1 MLSFTANQAKTQ
13 FGELIN
19 KAQREP
25 VSITKNGKPSVV
37 VISADDY
44 QLIEQ
49 MKMEQLRSKLARS
62 IAQVEAGKVR
72 DVDDV
77 FDELMKDL

>member
-37 VISADDY
+37 VISAADY

-62 IAQVEAGKVR
+62 IAQVEAGKVH